1 MDFLAKSLGLDIE
14 KIAIELAMQDD
25 TPPTQ
30 TQIIEGAKAVA
41 SAKADKKKASP
52 IITPKVIRP
61 EPSQQGSPFSNYSQ

>member
-30 TQIIEGAKAVA
+30 TQILDGEKVKQLE
-41 SAKADKKKASP
+41 SKKSP

-61 EPSQQGSPFSNYSQ
+61 EPSQQGSPFSSYSQK